1 MTHKTH
7 AHTHMIVTRKC
18 LFLKGK
24 EKLLAEEKE
33 LLNKAQ
39 TTSVRGNLTT
49 VVTFK
54 KGPLKVTLMWLHSV
68 QLYSEIKYEEAAE
81 RQVLTGFPASLPSI
95 SNSFCTFL
103 QH

>member
-1 MTHKTH
+1 
-7 AHTHMIVTRKC
+7 MIVTRKC

-39 TTSVRGNLTT
+39 TATSVRGNLTT

-54 KGPLKVTLMWLHSV
+54 KGPLKVTLMWLHGV
-68 QLYSEIKYEEAAE
+68 QFYSAIKCEEAAG
-81 RQVLTGFPASLPSI
+81 RQVLTGFPASLPAI

>member
-1 MTHKTH
+1 
-7 AHTHMIVTRKC
+7 MIVTRKC

-39 TTSVRGNLTT
+39 TTTVRGNLTT

-54 KGPLKVTLMWLHSV
+54 KGPLKVTLQWLHSV
-68 QLYSEIKYEEAAE
+68 QFYSEIKYEEVAE
-81 RQVLTGFPASLPSI
+81 RQVLTGLPASLPAI
-95 SNSFCTFL
+95 PNSSCTFL